1 MRLAQRLLLGT
12 LSVVVLHSLWVT
24 VVVDRSLRRR
34 TTEQAIE
41 RMASDV
47 RLVTAQWVAGADPD
61 VVADAA
67 GTALGHRVT
76 LIDSAGTVVGD
87 SEFDDLALRRLENH
101 AGRPEVE
108 AARREGRGVARRRS
122 SSAGDEELYV
132 AVQAPLGVARVSLRT
147 ARLEASFDRA
157 QRDIYGAGFV
167 ALVAAALVAWFFSRA
182 VSRPVIELRDVARG
196 LAAGDLSRRPALSAP
211 GEVGDL
217 AIAVH
222 RLAEQLDQRLHALT
236 AEESLLNQL
245 IDSLNEGAIAIDAR
259 QRVVRINAVGRQ
271 LLNVHDEPPFAL
283 DRLPRD
289 RALREAVTAA
299 IGGRPTEEA
308 ELALAGRTLALTARP
323 LPGGGAVLAL
333 FDLTQVRRLEAVR
346 RDFVANVS
354 HELKTPLTVVG
365 GMAETLV
372 DDEMPAEQR
381 RHFAEAIVV
390 NARRMQR
397 IVDDLLDLSRIESG
411 GWQPNPTLVDLRA
424 VAPEAVEAA
433 RAAAERKGVSL
444 VLELPDEACCVW
456 ADPTAVRQ
464 ILGNLVDNA
473 VRYTSM
479 GTVTVFTEVDAEG
492 GTWLGVRDTG
502 TGIPAAHL
510 PRIFER
516 FYRVDPARSR
526 EAGGTGL
533 GLAIVRHL
541 TEAHGG
547 RVDATS
553 AVGRGTTIR
562 TWFPPRQ
569 AEPGADAR

>member
-1 MRLAQRLLLGT
+1 MRLAQRLLIGT

-34 TTEQAIE
+34 TTEQTIE
-41 RMASDV
+41 RLASEV
-47 RLVTAQWVAGADPD
+47 QLVTVQWVPGADPD
-61 VVADAA
+61 AVADAA

-76 LIDSAGTVVGD
+76 LIDSAGTVIGD
-87 SEFDDLALRRLENH
+87 SEFDDGALRRLDNH
-101 AGRPEVE
+101 AARPEVVD
-108 AARREGRGVARRRS
+108 ARRDGRGVARRRS
-122 SSAGDEELYV
+122 TSAGDEELYV
-132 AVQAPLGVARVSLRT
+132 AVRAPLGVARVSLPT
-147 ARLEASFDRA
+147 ARLEASFDDA
-157 QRDIYGAGFV
+157 QRDIYGAGLV

-182 VSRPVIELRDVARG
+182 VSKPVIELRDVARG

-217 AIAVH
+217 AVAVH
-222 RLAEQLDQRLHALT
+222 RLAEQLDQRLHALS

-245 IDSLNEGAIAIDAR
+245 IDSLNEGAIAVSAR
-259 QRVVRINAVGRQ
+259 KQVVRINAVGRQ
-271 LLNVHDEPPFAL
+271 LLHVHDEPPFAL

-289 RALREAVTAA
+289 RALREAVDAA
-299 IGGRPTEEA
+299 LDGRPTEGA
-308 ELALAGRTLALTARP
+308 ELELAGHTLALTARP

-365 GMAETLV
+365 GFAETLV
-372 DDEMPAEQR
+372 DDEMPPDQR

-411 GWQPNPTLVDLRA
+411 GWQPNPVLVDLNV
-424 VAPEAVEAA
+424 VAPEALEAG
-433 RAAAERKGVSL
+433 RDAAERKGVSL
-444 VLELPDEACCVW
+444 ELQLPADASHVW

-464 ILGNLVDNA
+464 IIGNLVDHA
-473 VRYTSM
+473 VRYTST
-479 GTVTVFTEVDAEG
+479 GAVTVFSERDPDG

-502 TGIPAAHL
+502 TGIPSAHL

-553 AVGRGTTIR
+553 MMGRGTTIR
-562 TWFPPRQ
+562 AWFPER
-569 AEPGADAR
+569 AADGR

>member
-1 MRLAQRLLLGT
+1 VRLAQRLLVGT
-12 LSVVVLHSLWVT
+12 LAVVVLHSIWVT

-34 TTEQAIE
+34 ITEQTTA
-41 RMASDV
+41 RLASEA
-47 RLVTAQWVAGADPD
+47 RLVTVQWVPGADAD
-61 VVADAA
+61 AVADAA
-67 GTALGHRVT
+67 GAALGHRVT
-76 LIDSAGTVVGD
+76 LIDSTGTVIGD
-87 SEFDDLALRRLENH
+87 SEFDDVALRSLENH
-101 AGRPEVE
+101 GARPEVE
-108 AARREGRGVARRRS
+108 AARREGNGVARRRS

-132 AVQAPLGVARVSLRT
+132 AVRAPLGVARVSLPTR
-147 ARLEASFDRA
+147 RLEATFDDA
-157 QRDIYGAGFV
+157 QRDIYGAGIA
-167 ALVAAALVAWFFSRA
+167 ALAAAALVAWFFSRA

-217 AIAVH
+217 AVAVH
-222 RLAEQLDQRLHALT
+222 RLAEQLDQRLHALA
-236 AEESLLNQL
+236 AEESLLNEL
-245 IDSLNEGAIAIDAR
+245 IDSLNEGAIAVDAR
-259 QRVVRINAVGRQ
+259 QRVVRINEVGRRVLQ
-271 LLNVHDEPPFAL
+271 VHDEPPFAL

-299 IGGRPTEEA
+299 LAGKPTEGA
-308 ELALAGRTLALTARP
+308 ELELAGRTLALTARP
-323 LPGGGAVLAL
+323 LTGGGAVLAL
-333 FDLTQVRRLEAVR
+333 YDLTTVRRLEAVR

-365 GMAETLV
+365 GFAETLA
-372 DDEMPAEQR
+372 DDDMPAEQR

-411 GWQPNPTLVDLRA
+411 GWRPNPAVVDLRV
-424 VAPEAVEAA
+424 VAPEAIEAA
-433 RAAAERKGVSL
+433 RDAANRKGVAL
-444 VLELPDEACCVW
+444 VLAVPDDACCVW
-456 ADPTAVRQ
+456 ADATAVRQ
-464 ILGNLVDNA
+464 IVGNLVDNA
-473 VRYTSM
+473 VRYTSA
-479 GTVTVFTEVDAEG
+479 GSVTVFAEADASG
-492 GTWLGVRDTG
+492 GTWVGVRDTG

-547 RVDATS
+547 RVEATS

-562 TWFPPRQ
+562 AWFPPQPPDER
-569 AEPGADAR
+569 